1 MTRATLMDILKGS
14 VATVALFLAYLS
26 LPLIGVIGGVL
37 APLPAIVSTFRSGR
51 ASGIIIIVLS
61 AAVFAA
67 VVELPFVV
75 FYLLQ
80 SATISLLVPLLLPG
94 RRTSQAVVLAAAA
107 SIALIAAAGLAIAG
121 FGGISL
127 DAAVSKWITESS
139 TQTSALYARIG
150 FSGEDLKALQQGL
163 QQFIAVFSQA
173 YPALI
178 VITQTTAV
186 MLNVLAFSGIARRRQ
201 LPVAIDDF
209 RQFRNPEQLI
219 WLLILAGFAMLVP
232 NQMVERAALNLLLVL
247 LFAYL
252 IQGLAVM
259 LQFFD
264 RMAIPAVGRYFFY
277 FFLVLQPYLVVGVV
291 VLGIFDL
298 WGNFRSPRKQNL

>member
-1 MTRATLMDILKGS
+1 MSRATLIEVIKGS

-51 ASGIIIIVLS
+51 AAGILIVVLS

-67 VVELPFVV
+67 VVEPPFVA

-80 SATISLLVPLLLPG
+80 GASTSILLPLLLPG
-94 RRTSQAVVLAAAA
+94 RRTSLAVVLVSAA
-107 SIALIAAAGLAIAG
+107 SVALIAAAVLVVAAISG
-121 FGGISL
+121 VSV
-127 DAAVSKWITESS
+127 DAAVSKWIAESS
-139 TQTSALYARIG
+139 TQTSALYSRIG

-163 QQFIAVFSQA
+163 QQFVSVFTRT

-178 VITQTTAV
+178 AITQTSAV
-186 MLNVLAFSGIARRRQ
+186 MLNVLALSAISRRRQ
-201 LPVAIDDF
+201 IPVVIDDF
-209 RQFRNPEQLI
+209 RQFRNPEQMI

-232 NQMVERAALNLLLVL
+232 DQIVERAALNLLLVM

-259 LQFFD
+259 LHFFG

-277 FFLVLQPYLVVGVV
+277 LFLVLQPYLLVGVV
-291 VLGIFDL
+291 VLGVFDL
-298 WGNFRSPRKQNL
+298 WVNFRSPAKQNL